1 MAALASASGAAK
13 KTDELHHT
21 RKPLGKTKGKMIMSI
36 SLAKASVFFDG
47 LDHSECLAVHP
58 DGSIWAGGEGGQIY
72 RLSKKGT
79 QIEEIANTGGFI
91 LGVAFSPKA
100 DWLLACDLKKQCLW
114 RIDVKTGRKRLF
126 VSGVGK
132 RRLSIP
138 NYGVFTRDG
147 TLYVSDSG
155 AFGKVNGKILQFDKD
170 HSGRGRLWH
179 NGPFNFANGL
189 ALSPN
194 EDALFVVCS
203 WLPGVERIEIKST
216 GEAGLRSVYAR
227 TPKTVPDGLAFD
239 KRGNLYMSCYTP
251 NRIYKIDPHR
261 NVRVFV
267 EDWEAHT
274 ICNPTNIAF
283 GGPRFDQLLVSN
295 LGRWHITKLN
305 IKIKGAPLA
314 CHR

>member
-1 MAALASASGAAK
+1 M
-13 KTDELHHT
+13 
-21 RKPLGKTKGKMIMSI
+21 
-36 SLAKASVFFDG
+36 
-47 LDHSECLAVHP
+47 
-58 DGSIWAGGEGGQIY
+58 
-72 RLSKKGT
+72 
-79 QIEEIANTGGFI
+79 
-91 LGVAFSPKA
+91 
-100 DWLLACDLKKQCLW
+100 
-114 RIDVKTGRKRLF
+114 F

-295 LGRWHITKLN
+295 PR
-305 IKIKGAPLA
+305 PLA
-314 CHR
+314 HHKAQHQNQGSAPGLSSLVASSATPVAVALGSCTLKVNPDPELGLAIYFGLAYLECAATCDTQEPDSEVLSR